1 MSNWFLY
8 SAKQRHLSLSD
19 AEDGVHEIKRI
30 NTKFSPP
37 RAGNDFPGALVVVE
51 ETKLKKFETRRPN
64 PDNKPCERRL
74 PSFVLVS
81 KRVTTLS

>member
-30 NTKFSPP
+30 NTC
-37 RAGNDFPGALVVVE
+37 
-51 ETKLKKFETRRPN
+51 TKIKEIEVYDKGIFKTYLYLRN
-64 PDNKPCERRL
+64 
-74 PSFVLVS
+74 
-81 KRVTTLS
+81 